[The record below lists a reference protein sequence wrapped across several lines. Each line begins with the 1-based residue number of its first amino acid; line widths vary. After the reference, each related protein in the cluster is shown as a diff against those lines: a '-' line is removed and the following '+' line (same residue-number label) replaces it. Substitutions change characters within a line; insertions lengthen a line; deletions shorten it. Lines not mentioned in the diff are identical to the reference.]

1 MAENQGLSAKLRDH
15 YLQIMGIVQ
24 YVPKDFAQQKE
35 VESLVEQTPVAE
47 SLPQVTESKVSQ
59 QSAIESLLQAEPEV
73 APNKKPVK
81 VAVPS
86 DETREETSTLALQF
100 AFWQPTDELLIA
112 TAVDGE
118 LPSSQQLNLL
128 ARVVAAIDNQSSGLP
143 QFDLINWPPHKSMQG
158 GEQEAREFL
167 STLISARLAAN
178 STKLFLILGESAEN
192 WLLTPE
198 QKNIVK
204 DGLLQMTSGVTAL
217 TAPSLTQMLN
227 QPQSKRLTWKM
238 ICQYFEH
245 NSV

>member
-15 YLQIMGIVQ
+15 YLQTMGIVQ
-24 YVPKDFAQQKE
+24 YIPKDFAQKIE
-35 VESLVEQTPVAE
+35 VESLVEQAPVAE
-47 SLPQVTESKVSQ
+47 NLPQVTELKVSQ
-59 QSAIESLLQAEPEV
+59 RSEIESLLQAEPEV
-73 APNKKPVK
+73 TPNKKLVE
-81 VAVPS
+81 VAVSS
-86 DETREETSTLALQF
+86 DKTREDMSALAVQF

-118 LPSSQQLNLL
+118 LPSSEQVNLL

-198 QKNIVK
+198 QKINVK
-204 DGLLQMTSGVTAL
+204 DGLLKMASGGTAL
-217 TAPSLTQMLN
+217 IAPSLTQMLN
-227 QPQSKRLTWKM
+227 QPQSKRLIWKM
-238 ICQYFEH
+238 ICQYFEQ
-245 NSV
+245 NGV

>member
-15 YLQIMGIVQ
+15 YLQTMGIVQ
-24 YVPKDFAQQKE
+24 YVPKDLAQNKE
-35 VESLVEQTPVAE
+35 AESLVEQTPVAE

-73 APNKKPVK
+73 TPNKKSVK

-86 DETREETSTLALQF
+86 DETSTLALQF

-118 LPSSQQLNLL
+118 LPCSQQANLL
-128 ARVVAAIDNQSSGLP
+128 ARVVTAIDNQSSGLP

-178 STKLFLILGESAEN
+178 STKLFLMLGESAEN

-238 ICQYFEH
+238 ICQYFEQ